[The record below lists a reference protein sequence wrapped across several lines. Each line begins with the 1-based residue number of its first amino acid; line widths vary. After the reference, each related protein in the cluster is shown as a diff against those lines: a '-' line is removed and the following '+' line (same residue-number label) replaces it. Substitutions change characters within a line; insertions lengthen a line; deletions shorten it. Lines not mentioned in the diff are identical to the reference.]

1 MVRICRAGDQLPM
14 LVSAWNLDLYGDDL
28 TLQDVQADSTE
39 TIDVGVIDLG
49 KETDLG
55 RSHGV
60 VVGKEQLELEDSAWL
75 MCQTTVDRS
84 RVRLALDTFVR
95 RL

>member
-1 MVRICRAGDQLPM
+1 MESRIVRICRAGDQLPM
-14 LVSAWNLDLYGDDL
+14 LVSMWNLVVYGNGP
-28 TLQDVQADSTE
+28 TLQDVQANSTE

-75 MCQTTVDRS
+75 MCQTMVDR
-84 RVRLALDTFVR
+84 VE
-95 RL
+95 